1 MANEQTPPSPGL
13 MLARVQ
19 TRLAPWTDGPS
30 ADRPADAAYV
40 LPILDEAI
48 QHLENSRNR
57 HDARILAFLVTCL
70 AGNPEDTRRR
80 LVEIWEDANGEAQA
94 AGTQKE
100 KELLCKAVRQSFPED
115 ESLIH
120 TAETFRDSPKCWNAN
135 PEAPG
140 KSQWL
145 IYLERLVEK
154 SENGK

>member
-30 ADRPADAAYV
+30 TDRPADAAYV

-48 QHLENSRNR
+48 QHQNSRNR

-70 AGNPEDTRRR
+70 AGNPEDTRQR
-80 LVEIWEDANGEAQA
+80 LVEIWQDANGEAQA

-100 KELLCKAVRQSFPED
+100 KELLYKAVRQSFPED

-120 TAETFRDSPKCWNAN
+120 TAETFRDSPKCWNVN

>member
-1 MANEQTPPSPGL
+1 MTESTPPSPGF

-19 TRLAPWTDGPS
+19 TRLAPWTDGAG
-30 ADRPADAAYV
+30 ADRPADAAFV
-40 LPILDEAI
+40 LPLLDETI
-48 QHLENSRNR
+48 DNLENPRNR

-94 AGTQKE
+94 AGTQEE
-100 KELLCKAVRQSFPED
+100 KELLCKAVRQSFPQD

-120 TAETFRDSPKCWNAN
+120 TAETFRDSPEAWNVN
-135 PEAPG
+135 LEAPG

-154 SENGK
+154 QETGK

>member
-1 MANEQTPPSPGL
+1 MNEQTPPSRGL

-30 ADRPADAAYV
+30 ADRPTDAEYI

-48 QHLENSRNR
+48 QNLEDPGNR
-57 HDARILAFLVTCL
+57 HDARILALLVTCL

-80 LVEIWEDANGEAQA
+80 LTEIWEDANGEAQA
-94 AGTQKE
+94 AGIQEE
-100 KELLCKAVRQSFPED
+100 KELLCKAIRQSFPQD

-120 TAETFRDSPKCWNAN
+120 TAETFRNSPKGWNVD

-154 SENGK
+154 QETGK